1 MVSSVYDVVDDK
13 IDWLGE
19 PTMVGWAD
27 VVSELNFSLYV
38 NRSNQSNLSLKP
50 DACFAE
56 NEAGGLYKEPSQ
68 QSAVYYLSIHYRI
81 FTKNSRNN

>member
-13 IDWLGE
+13 IDRLIGE
-19 PTMVGWAD
+19 PAMVGWAD
-27 VVSELNFSLYV
+27 VASELNFSLYV
-38 NRSNQSNLSLKP
+38 SRSNQSNLSLKP

-68 QSAVYYLSIHYRI
+68 ALEDHQGSLALSSFHV
-81 FTKNSRNN
+81 